1 MSLNFTVYPG
11 ISEIPTYKEV
21 FEFSSLKI
29 SEFLLKYLG
38 IKKHL
43 VLNGKM
49 QDIKKNREI
58 SISLEKKFKWIEE
71 SFFICVC

>member
-29 SEFLLKYLG
+29 SEFLLK
-38 IKKHL
+38 HL

-49 QDIKKNREI
+49 QDIKKKRN
-58 SISLEKKFKWIEE
+58 FY
-71 SFFICVC
+71 